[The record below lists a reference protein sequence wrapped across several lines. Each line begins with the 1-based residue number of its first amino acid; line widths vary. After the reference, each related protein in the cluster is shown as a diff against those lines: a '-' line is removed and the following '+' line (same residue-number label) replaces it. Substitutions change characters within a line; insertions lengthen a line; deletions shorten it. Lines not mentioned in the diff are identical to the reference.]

1 MNEAIIS
8 WLKDHG
14 IKIVII
20 ILLAIVVDRLID
32 RYADKAIGRFVVRK
46 QKNRDAREI
55 KERAKTLS
63 NVFNTTSTLVLS
75 VIVLL
80 MILPEVGIE
89 IAPLLAGAGIIGLAI
104 GFGSQNLVRDF
115 LSGLFIIIEDQYGIG
130 DVVKIGDKSGV
141 VESLN
146 LRRTVLR
153 DLDGIQHHIPNS
165 EIKVSSNLTKD
176 WSRINL
182 DVPVSPNADLDEVTK
197 LLNKIGQELYQD
209 SEYRD
214 FFLEA
219 PTVLGLDKFEGS
231 VIVFKILGKTKS
243 LRQWDL
249 TRELRKRIKKEFDQA
264 RIESPFSKQAK

>member
-146 LRRTVLR
+146 LL
-153 DLDGIQHHIPNS
+153 
-165 EIKVSSNLTKD
+165 
-176 WSRINL
+176 
-182 DVPVSPNADLDEVTK
+182 
-197 LLNKIGQELYQD
+197 
-209 SEYRD
+209 
-214 FFLEA
+214 F
-219 PTVLGLDKFEGS
+219 
-231 VIVFKILGKTKS
+231 
-243 LRQWDL
+243 
-249 TRELRKRIKKEFDQA
+249 
-264 RIESPFSKQAK
+264 

>member
-1 MNEAIIS
+1 MVIRS
-8 WLKDHG
+8 W
-14 IKIVII
+14 IKNPGNYFIRIRI
-20 ILLAIVVDRLID
+20 
-32 RYADKAIGRFVVRK
+32 KRFINRTITKFVTNK
-46 QKNRDAREI
+46 QSNREEREI
-55 KERAKTLS
+55 KRRAKTLS
-63 NVFNTTSTLVLS
+63 NVFNATTTLVVTVAVFLT
-75 VIVLL
+75 
-80 MILPEVGIE
+80 ILPELGIE

-115 LSGLFIIIEDQYGIG
+115 LSGLFIIIEDQYGVG

-141 VESLN
+141 VESMN

-209 SEYRD
+209 SEYHK

-219 PTVLGLDKFEGS
+219 PLVLGLDKFEKS
-231 VIVFKILGKTKS
+231 EIVFKILGKTKP
-243 LRQWDL
+243 LQQWDL
-249 TRELRKRIKKEFDQA
+249 TRELRKRIKTEFDRA
-264 RIESPFSKQAK
+264 GISSPFSNQMKSKQTKNSL

>member
-165 EIKVSSNLTKD
+165 EIKTASNLTKD

-182 DVPVSPNADLDEVTK
+182 DVPVSSSADPDQVVG
-197 LLNKIGQELYQD
+197 LLNKISQELHQD
-209 SEYRD
+209 PEYRD

-243 LRQWDL
+243 IRQWDL